1 MYIHMDGIDVEKV
14 KKIMAD
20 APLTLMPNQDAKA
33 DAGKMRP
40 SLVPPEIVTAIAKVR
55 EYGCRKYT
63 DPDNW
68 KRVEP
73 QRYWEAY
80 LRHTLA
86 AWEDYTSVDPESGL
100 MHIEHAATNLAF
112 LLALIQRD
120 KLSGLIDKIERKDT

>member
-1 MYIHMDGIDVEKV
+1 MHINMDGIDVEKV

-40 SLVPPEIVTAIAKVR
+40 SLVPPEIITAIAKVR
-55 EYGCRKYT
+55 EYGCRKYS

-80 LRHTLA
+80 FRHTLA
-86 AWEDYTSVDPESGL
+86 AWDDYTSVDPESGL

-120 KLSGLIDKIERKDT
+120 KLSGLIDKIERED

>member
-1 MYIHMDGIDVEKV
+1 MHIHMDGIDVEKA
-14 KKIMAD
+14 KKIIAD
-20 APLTLMPNQDAKA
+20 APMTLMPNQDAKA

-40 SLVPPEIVTAIAKVR
+40 SLVPPEIITAIAKVR
-55 EYGCRKYT
+55 EYGCRKYS

-80 LRHTLA
+80 LRHTIA

-120 KLSGLIDKIERKDT
+120 KLSGLIDKIERED

>member
-1 MYIHMDGIDVEKV
+1 MHINMDGIDVEKV

-20 APLTLMPNQDAKA
+20 APLTLMPNQEAKA
-33 DAGKMRP
+33 DAGKIRP

-55 EYGCRKYT
+55 EYGCRKYS

-73 QRYWEAY
+73 QRYWEAF

-86 AWEDYTSVDPESGL
+86 AWDDYTSVDPESGL

-120 KLSGLIDKIERKDT
+120 KLSGLIDKIERED

>member
-1 MYIHMDGIDVEKV
+1 MHINMDGIDVEKV

-20 APLTLMPNQDAKA
+20 APLTIMPNQEAKA

-55 EYGCRKYT
+55 EYGCRKYS

-100 MHIEHAATNLAF
+100 LHIEHAATNLAF

-120 KLSGLIDKIERKDT
+120 KLSGLIDKIERED

>member
-1 MYIHMDGIDVEKV
+1 MDGIDVEKV

-20 APLTLMPNQDAKA
+20 APLTLMPNQEAKA

-55 EYGCRKYT
+55 EYGCHKYS
-63 DPDNW
+63 DPNNW

-73 QRYWEAY
+73 QRYWEAF

-120 KLSGLIDKIERKDT
+120 KLSGLIDKIERED